1 MTPPSEKSSPP
12 ADHSSSDEA
21 IETAAAEWLVERDAG
36 FPPGRASAFAAW
48 CAADP
53 RHEAAVLRTECAL
66 DLIGEMPAIRAP
78 LAARLS
84 DDSGWHGRPARVPAW
99 SARLAPAWA
108 AGLAAALTLAA
119 VAWWSFPAGAGAAAT
134 QHYATAPTRQQQI
147 ALVDGSVMN
156 LNVGTDVQVALTP
169 AARRVT
175 LTAGEA
181 HFAVAHDTARPF
193 IVSAGGVSV
202 RAVGTAFSV
211 RLGEHGVEVLVTEGK
226 VEIARDDADST
237 PAPALPAAHP
247 LLVAGERTLILR
259 DATPADA
266 QVERVSTDALQAAVR
281 WHSQVMT
288 FTNLPLRDA
297 VTLFNRR
304 NTQQLILADAA
315 LGERK
320 IGGTF
325 AADQV
330 EAFVRL
336 LAQDGDIAVER
347 RAATEIVLRRA
358 P

>member
-1 MTPPSEKSSPP
+1 MN
-12 ADHSSSDEA
+12 ASSSDFSAYDDA
-21 IETAAAEWLVERDAG
+21 IETAAAEWLVERDSG
-36 FPPGRASAFAAW
+36 FAPGRAAQFAAW
-48 CAADP
+48 RAADA
-53 RHEAAVLRTECAL
+53 RHEAAVLRTERAL
-66 DLIGEMPAIRAP
+66 DLIGEIPAIRAP
-78 LAARLS
+78 LE
-84 DDSGWHGRPARVPAW
+84 
-99 SARLAPAWA
+99 ARLAEETKIIRPAFFRTPVWA

-119 VAWWSFPAGAGAAAT
+119 VAWWLVPSRNAAAT
-134 QHYATAPTRQQQI
+134 TQRYATAATRQQQV
-147 ALVDGSVMN
+147 ALVDGSVVN

-169 AARRVT
+169 SARRVT

-193 IVSAGGVSV
+193 IVTAGGVSV

-226 VEIARDDADST
+226 VEVTREATDSASATARSAG
-237 PAPALPAAHP
+237 HP
-247 LLVAGERTLILR
+247 QLVAGERTLIAR
-259 DATPADA
+259 DTAPAA
-266 QVERVSTDALQAAVR
+266 APVERVSVDALQAAVR

-336 LAQDGDIAVER
+336 LAQDGDITVER

>member
-12 ADHSSSDEA
+12 ADHSSSDDA

-78 LAARLS
+78 LAARLAEETKIV
-84 DDSGWHGRPARVPAW
+84 RPAFFRVPGW
-99 SARLAPAWA
+99 S

-119 VAWWSFPAGAGAAAT
+119 VVWWTFPSPAPAT

-247 LLVAGERTLILR
+247 LLVAGERTLIAR
-259 DATPADA
+259 DTTPADA

>member
-12 ADHSSSDEA
+12 ADPSSSDDA

-36 FPPGRASAFAAW
+36 FAPGRTSAFAAW

-78 LAARLS
+78 LAARLAEETKIV
-84 DDSGWHGRPARVPAW
+84 RPAFFRVPGW
-99 SARLAPAWA
+99 S

-119 VAWWSFPAGAGAAAT
+119 VVWWTFPSPAAAT
-134 QHYATAPTRQQQI
+134 QHYATAPTRQQQV

-156 LNVGTDVQVALTP
+156 LNVSTDVQVALTP

-193 IVSAGGVSV
+193 IVTAGGVSI

-226 VEIARDDADST
+226 VEITRDDADST

-266 QVERVSTDALQAAVR
+266 QVERVTADALQAAVR

>member
-1 MTPPSEKSSPP
+1 MTPPSEKSSPS
-12 ADHSSSDEA
+12 ADHSSSDDA

-36 FPPGRASAFAAW
+36 FAPGRASAFAVW

-78 LAARLS
+78 LT
-84 DDSGWHGRPARVPAW
+84 
-99 SARLAPAWA
+99 ARLAEETKIVRPAFFRVPGWS

-119 VAWWSFPAGAGAAAT
+119 VVWWTFPSPAPAT
-134 QHYATAPTRQQQI
+134 QHYATAPTRQQQV

-156 LNVGTDVQVALTP
+156 LNVSTDVQVALTP

-193 IVSAGGVSV
+193 IVTAGGVSI

-226 VEIARDDADST
+226 VEITRDDADST

-247 LLVAGERTLILR
+247 LLVAGERTLIAR
-259 DATPADA
+259 DTTPADA

>member
-1 MTPPSEKSSPP
+1 MNAT
-12 ADHSSSDEA
+12 HSDFFDDTSTDA
-21 IETAAAEWLVERDAG
+21 IDTAAAEWLVERDAG
-36 FPPGRASAFAAW
+36 FAPGRASAFAAW

-78 LAARLS
+78 LAARLAEETKIV
-84 DDSGWHGRPARVPAW
+84 RPAFFRVPGW
-99 SARLAPAWA
+99 S

-119 VAWWSFPAGAGAAAT
+119 VVWWTFPSPAPAT
-134 QHYATAPTRQQQI
+134 QHYATAPTRQQQV

-156 LNVGTDVQVALTP
+156 LNVSTDVQVALTP

-193 IVSAGGVSV
+193 IVTAGGVSI

-211 RLGEHGVEVLVTEGK
+211 RLGDHGVEVLVTEGK
-226 VEIARDDADST
+226 VEITRDDADST

-247 LLVAGERTLILR
+247 LLVAGERTVILR
-259 DATPADA
+259 DAANTAA
-266 QVERVSTDALQAAVR
+266 AIERVSTDALQAAVR

-288 FTNLPLRDA
+288 FTNLPLSDA

-304 NTQQLILADAA
+304 NVPQLVLADAA

-336 LAQDGDIAVER
+336 LAQDGEITVER
-347 RAATEIVLRRA
+347 RAAEEIVLRRA

>member
-1 MTPPSEKSSPP
+1 MNGTP
-12 ADHSSSDEA
+12 ADFSASEDA

-36 FPPGRASAFAAW
+36 FAPGRAKAFAAW
-48 CAADP
+48 RATDP

-66 DLIGEMPAIRAP
+66 DLIAEMPAIRSP
-78 LAARLS
+78 LAARLAEETEIV
-84 DDSGWHGRPARVPAW
+84 RPAFLRVPG
-99 SARLAPAWA
+99 WA
-108 AGLAAALTLAA
+108 AGLAAALALAA
-119 VAWWSFPAGAGAAAT
+119 VVWWVAPGRTGLAET
-134 QHYATAPTRQQQI
+134 QHYATAATRQQQV
-147 ALVDGSVMN
+147 ALVDGSIVN
-156 LNVGTDVQVALTP
+156 LNVSTDVQIALTP

-181 HFAVAHDTARPF
+181 HFAVALDTARPF
-193 IVSAGGVSV
+193 IVTAGGVSV

-211 RLGEHGVEVLVTEGK
+211 RLGNHGVEVLVTEGK
-226 VEIARDDADST
+226 VEITRDDADST

-247 LLVAGERTLILR
+247 LLVAGERTVILR
-259 DATPADA
+259 DAANTAA
-266 QVERVSTDALQAAVR
+266 AIERVSTDALQAAVR

-336 LAQDGDIAVER
+336 LAQDGDITAER
-347 RAATEIVLRRA
+347 RAAAEIILRRA

>member
-1 MTPPSEKSSPP
+1 MTPPSEKSLPS
-12 ADHSSSDEA
+12 ADPSSSDDA

-36 FPPGRASAFAAW
+36 FTPGRASAFAAW

-78 LAARLS
+78 LAARLAEETKIV
-84 DDSGWHGRPARVPAW
+84 RPAFFRVPGW
-99 SARLAPAWA
+99 S

-119 VAWWSFPAGAGAAAT
+119 VVWWTFPSPAPAT
-134 QHYATAPTRQQQI
+134 QHYATAPTRQQQV

-156 LNVGTDVQVALTP
+156 LNVSTNVQVALTP
-169 AARRVT
+169 ADRRVT

-181 HFAVAHDTARPF
+181 HFAVAHDTFRPF
-193 IVSAGGVSV
+193 IVSAGGVSI

-211 RLGEHGVEVLVTEGK
+211 RLGDHGVEVLVTEGK
-226 VEIARDDADST
+226 VEITRDDGDST

-347 RAATEIVLRRA
+347 RAAAEIILRRA

>member
-12 ADHSSSDEA
+12 VDPSSSDDA

-36 FPPGRASAFAAW
+36 FAPGRASVFAAW

-78 LAARLS
+78 LT
-84 DDSGWHGRPARVPAW
+84 
-99 SARLAPAWA
+99 ARLAEETKIVRPAFFRVPGWS
-108 AGLAAALTLAA
+108 AGLAATLTLAA
-119 VAWWSFPAGAGAAAT
+119 VVWWTFPSPAPAT
-134 QHYATAPTRQQQI
+134 QHYATAPTRQQQV

-156 LNVGTDVQVALTP
+156 LNVSTDVQVALTP

-193 IVSAGGVSV
+193 IVTAGGVSI

-247 LLVAGERTLILR
+247 LLVAGERTLLLR

-266 QVERVSTDALQAAVR
+266 RVERVSTDALQAAVR

-336 LAQDGDIAVER
+336 LAQDGDITVER
-347 RAATEIVLRRA
+347 RAAAEIVLRRA

>member
-1 MTPPSEKSSPP
+1 
-12 ADHSSSDEA
+12 
-21 IETAAAEWLVERDAG
+21 V
-36 FPPGRASAFAAW
+36 PG
-48 CAADP
+48 
-53 RHEAAVLRTECAL
+53 
-66 DLIGEMPAIRAP
+66 
-78 LAARLS
+78 
-84 DDSGWHGRPARVPAW
+84 
-99 SARLAPAWA
+99 WA
-108 AGLAAALTLAA
+108 AGLAAALALAA
-119 VAWWSFPAGAGAAAT
+119 VVWWVAPGRTGLAET
-134 QHYATAPTRQQQI
+134 QHYATAATRQQQV

-156 LNVGTDVQVALTP
+156 LNVSTDVQVALTP

-193 IVSAGGVSV
+193 IVTAGGVSV

-211 RLGEHGVEVLVTEGK
+211 RLGNHGVEVLVTEGK
-226 VEIARDDADST
+226 VEITRDDADST

-247 LLVAGERTLILR
+247 LLVAGERTVILR
-259 DATPADA
+259 DAANTAA
-266 QVERVSTDALQAAVR
+266 AIERVSTDALQAAVR

-336 LAQDGDIAVER
+336 LAQDGDITVER

>member
-12 ADHSSSDEA
+12 ADHSSSDDA

-36 FPPGRASAFAAW
+36 FAPGRASAFAAW

-78 LAARLS
+78 LAARLAEETKIV
-84 DDSGWHGRPARVPAW
+84 RPAFFRVPGW
-99 SARLAPAWA
+99 S

-119 VAWWSFPAGAGAAAT
+119 VVWWTFPSPAPAT
-134 QHYATAPTRQQQI
+134 QHYATAPTRQQQV

-156 LNVGTDVQVALTP
+156 LNVSTDVQVALTP

-193 IVSAGGVSV
+193 IVTAGGVSI

-226 VEIARDDADST
+226 VEITRDDADST

-259 DATPADA
+259 DATPADT

>member
-1 MTPPSEKSSPP
+1 MNGTP
-12 ADHSSSDEA
+12 ADFSASEDA

-36 FPPGRASAFAAW
+36 FAPGRAAAFAAW

-53 RHEAAVLRTECAL
+53 RHEAAFRETARAL
-66 DLIGEMPAIRAP
+66 DLIAEMPAIRSP
-78 LAARLS
+78 LTARLAPTS
-84 DDSGWHGRPARVPAW
+84 EWHGRPARVLAW
-99 SARLAPAWA
+99 PGRLAPAWA

-119 VAWWSFPAGAGAAAT
+119 VVWWTFPTSAAAT

-156 LNVGTDVQVALTP
+156 LNVSTDVQVALTP

-211 RLGEHGVEVLVTEGK
+211 RLGDHGVEVLVTEGK
-226 VEIARDDADST
+226 VEVTREATDSAPTTARSAG
-237 PAPALPAAHP
+237 HP
-247 LLVAGERTLILR
+247 LLVAGERTLIAR
-259 DATPADA
+259 DTAPAA
-266 QVERVSTDALQAAVR
+266 APVERVSVDALQAAVR
-281 WHSQVMT
+281 WHSPVMT
-288 FTNLPLRDA
+288 FTDLPLRDA

-304 NTQQLILADAA
+304 NLQQLILADAA

-347 RAATEIVLRRA
+347 RAAAEIVLRRA

>member
-1 MTPPSEKSSPP
+1 MNASP
-12 ADHSSSDEA
+12 AEFSDHDDA
-21 IETAAAEWLVERDAG
+21 IETAAAEWLVERDTG
-36 FPPGRASAFAAW
+36 FAPGRAARFAAW
-48 CAADP
+48 RAADP
-53 RHEAAVLRTECAL
+53 RHEAAVLRTERAL

-78 LAARLS
+78 LAARLAEETQIA
-84 DDSGWHGRPARVPAW
+84 RPTFFRVPVW
-99 SARLAPAWA
+99 S
-108 AGLAAALTLAA
+108 AGLAAALAVAAA
-119 VAWWSFPAGAGAAAT
+119 VAWWSFPTRAPAT
-134 QHYATAPTRQQQI
+134 LHYVTAPTRQQQV

-156 LNVGTDVQVALTP
+156 LNVSTDVQVALTP

-193 IVSAGGVSV
+193 IVTAGGVSV

-211 RLGEHGVEVLVTEGK
+211 RLGDHGVEVLVTEGK
-226 VEIARDDADST
+226 VKVTRDDADST
-237 PAPALPAAHP
+237 PAPALPATHP
-247 LLVAGERTLILR
+247 LLVAGERTLIAR
-259 DATPADA
+259 DTAPAA
-266 QVERVSTDALQAAVR
+266 APVERVSVDALQAAVR

-336 LAQDGDIAVER
+336 LAQDGDITVER

>member
-1 MTPPSEKSSPP
+1 MKPPSEKSSPS
-12 ADHSSSDEA
+12 ADPSSSDDA
-21 IETAAAEWLVERDAG
+21 IDTAAAEWLVERDAG
-36 FPPGRASAFAAW
+36 FAPGRASAFAAW
-48 CAADP
+48 SAADP

-78 LAARLS
+78 LAARLAEETKIV
-84 DDSGWHGRPARVPAW
+84 RPAFFRVPGW
-99 SARLAPAWA
+99 S
-108 AGLAAALTLAA
+108 AGLAAALALAA
-119 VAWWSFPAGAGAAAT
+119 VVWWVAPGRTGLAET
-134 QHYATAPTRQQQI
+134 QHYATAATRQQQV
-147 ALVDGSVMN
+147 ALVDGSIVN
-156 LNVGTDVQVALTP
+156 LNVSTDVQIALTP

-193 IVSAGGVSV
+193 IVTAGGVSV

-211 RLGEHGVEVLVTEGK
+211 RLGNHGVEVLVTEGK
-226 VEIARDDADST
+226 VEITRDDADST

-247 LLVAGERTLILR
+247 LLVAGERTVILR
-259 DATPADA
+259 DAANTAA
-266 QVERVSTDALQAAVR
+266 AIERVSTDALQAAVR

-336 LAQDGDIAVER
+336 LAQDGDITAER

>member
-12 ADHSSSDEA
+12 ADHSSSDDA

-78 LAARLS
+78 LT
-84 DDSGWHGRPARVPAW
+84 
-99 SARLAPAWA
+99 ARLAEETKIVRPAFFRVPGWS

-119 VAWWSFPAGAGAAAT
+119 VVWWTFPSPAPAT
-134 QHYATAPTRQQQI
+134 QHYATAPTRQQQV

-156 LNVGTDVQVALTP
+156 LNVSTDVQVALTP

-193 IVSAGGVSV
+193 IVTAGGVSI

-226 VEIARDDADST
+226 VEITRDDADST

-247 LLVAGERTLILR
+247 LLVAGERTLIAR
-259 DATPADA
+259 DTTPADA

-297 VTLFNRR
+297 AALFNRR
-304 NTQQLILADAA
+304 NTQQLILADAD

-336 LAQDGDIAVER
+336 LAQDGDITVER

>member
-36 FPPGRASAFAAW
+36 FAPGRASAFAAW

-78 LAARLS
+78 LT
-84 DDSGWHGRPARVPAW
+84 
-99 SARLAPAWA
+99 ARLAEETKIVRPAFFRVPGWS

-119 VAWWSFPAGAGAAAT
+119 VVWWTFPSPAPAT
-134 QHYATAPTRQQQI
+134 QHYATAPTRQQQV

-156 LNVGTDVQVALTP
+156 LNVSTDVQVALTP

-181 HFAVAHDTARPF
+181 HFAVAHDTARPC
-193 IVSAGGVSV
+193 IVTAGGVSL
-202 RAVGTAFSV
+202 RAVGTAVSV

-266 QVERVSTDALQAAVR
+266 RVERVSTDALQAAVR

>member
-12 ADHSSSDEA
+12 ADQSSSDDA

-36 FPPGRASAFAAW
+36 FAPGRASAFAAW

-53 RHEAAVLRTECAL
+53 RHEAAVLRTEYAL

-78 LAARLS
+78 LAARLAEETKIV
-84 DDSGWHGRPARVPAW
+84 RPAFFRVPGW
-99 SARLAPAWA
+99 S

-119 VAWWSFPAGAGAAAT
+119 VAWWSFPARAAAT
-134 QHYATAPTRQQQI
+134 QHYATAPTRQQQV

-156 LNVGTDVQVALTP
+156 LNVSTDVQVALTP

-193 IVSAGGVSV
+193 IVTAGGVSI

-226 VEIARDDADST
+226 VEITRDDADST

-247 LLVAGERTLILR
+247 LLVAGERTVNLR
-259 DATPADA
+259 DAAHTAA
-266 QVERVSTDALQAAVR
+266 AIERVSTDALQAAVR

-336 LAQDGDIAVER
+336 LAQDGDIVVDR
-347 RAATEIVLRRA
+347 RDATEIVLRRA